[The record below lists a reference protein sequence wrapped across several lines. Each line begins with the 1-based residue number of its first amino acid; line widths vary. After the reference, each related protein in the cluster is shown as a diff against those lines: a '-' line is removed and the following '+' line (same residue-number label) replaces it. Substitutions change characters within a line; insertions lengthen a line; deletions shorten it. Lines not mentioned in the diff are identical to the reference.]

1 MANTWQARQYI
12 MKLDA
17 FFVNSF
23 GVSHLP
29 GFNMSSTSIA
39 ASIKPILEKATY
51 LAGFLLVLQ
60 DWSSEHDQIYREI
73 IVLHNLLR
81 RAHSKAEDSKASDYW
96 FSSVQFLTR
105 QDGVFDQ
112 TTEVLESMARKVTVR
127 TAWPFDQGETK
138 RIWERIRGTNKLL
151 DFALDS
157 VESKSAHPLL
167 I

>member
-39 ASIKPILEKATY
+39 DSIKPILEKATY

-73 IVLHNLLR
+73 IVLHNLLS
-81 RAHSKAEDSKASDYW
+81 RAYSKAQDSNASHYW